1 MLQVDVELDRGAF
14 RLAAAFSS
22 ETAGV
27 TALYGRSGSGKTT
40 LVGAL
45 AGLLRPRR
53 GSIRLDGQPLFD
65 SQTRVNLPPERRR
78 LGYVFQEGR
87 LFPHLSVAGNLT
99 YGMKRVPEAERFLA
113 VDTVVELLALGALL
127 PRRPAT
133 LSGGEKQRVALG
145 RALLAQPR
153 LLLLDEPLASLDQ
166 AMKDEV
172 LPFLE
177 RLRDEVRLPMIYVSH
192 QMSEVVRLA
201 DRLVLLEQGRVAAE
215 GPVADL
221 LGRLDLRHLTG
232 QQEAG
237 ALLRARLAEIDPRW
251 GLARLELDAAS
262 LWIPAPEAPLGSE
275 LRLRVQARDVAI
287 ALAPPQGLSVQNVLP
302 ATVAEIRAEP
312 PYVDLSL
319 AVGGQRLSA
328 RITGRAA
335 DQLGLAVGQPV
346 YALLK
351 AIAVERRAL
360 GRARP

>member
-1 MLQVDVELDRGAF
+1 MLEVDVELRRGQF
-14 RLAAAFSS
+14 LLAAAFAA
-22 ETAGV
+22 EAAGV
-27 TALYGRSGSGKTT
+27 TALYGRSGSGKTS

-45 AGLLRPRR
+45 AGLIRPQR
-53 GSIRLDGQPLFD
+53 GRIRLDGRTLFD
-65 SQTRVNLPPERRR
+65 SAAGVNLPPERRR

-87 LFPHLSVAGNLT
+87 LFPHLSVAGNLA
-99 YGMKRVPEAERFLA
+99 YGLKGVPAAERFLEFDA
-113 VDTVVELLALGALL
+113 VVDLLALGALL

-177 RLRDEVRLPMIYVSH
+177 RLRDGVKLPMIYVSH

-201 DRLVLLEQGRVAAE
+201 DHLVLLDRGRVAAA
-215 GPVADL
+215 GPVAEL

-232 QQEAG
+232 QREAG
-237 ALLRARLAEIDPRW
+237 ALLT
-251 GLARLELDAAS
+251 ARLELGGAS
-262 LWIPAPEAPLGSE
+262 LWIPAPDAPLGSA

-287 ALAPPQGLSVQNVLP
+287 ALQPPKDLSVQNVLP
-302 ATVAEIRAEP
+302 ATVGELSAES

-319 AVGGQRLSA
+319 LVAGQRLSA

-335 DQLGLAVGQPV
+335 DQLGLREGQAV

-351 AIAVERRAL
+351 AIAVERQAL
-360 GRARP
+360 ARRPRPPE